1 MSPSEIDINV
11 LTSRIDYHL
20 SRALKRRAVCYQ
32 DILDL
37 RQDIVLVLF
46 TRACEFD
53 SRRAS
58 WSTFM
63 NMLIETEIKRFR
75 SRKRYRKY
83 QSFASLDDLP
93 ESEHPKTNLYPS
105 SELNDLERRLFCIE
119 LDEAIEKLPK
129 DFRDICRYLKRFPKL
144 VTAMRLNIPAY
155 KLSLQI
161 RKLRCLFR
169 ESKIFRDF
177 VS

>member
-1 MSPSEIDINV
+1 MSPLEIDISVMN
-11 LTSRIDYHL
+11 SCINYHL
-20 SRALKRRAVCYQ
+20 SRALKHRAVCYQ

-46 TRACEFD
+46 KRTCEYDSSRA
-53 SRRAS
+53 A

-63 NMLIETEIKRFR
+63 NMIIETEIKRFR

-83 QSFASLDDLP
+83 QSLASLDDLP
-93 ESEHPKTNLYPS
+93 ESKHPKTNLYPS

-119 LDEAIEKLPK
+119 FDEAIEKLPEK
-129 DFRDICRYLKRFPKL
+129 FRDICRNLKCYPKL

-161 RKLRCLFR
+161 RKLRCLLR
-169 ESKIFRDF
+169 DSKIFRDF